1 MRVEETLRDLW
12 SSRPRRPK
20 DDRKIAG
27 VAAAIGNRYAIDPVV
42 IRVGLVVTAVYGG
55 IGLIIYLAGWLL
67 LPGPE
72 DRVSPLESLLGRGH
86 SATPKVLTLLLLFG
100 MLPAFGW
107 AATTFIGG
115 IFALVLVVGL
125 AYLLHRSRGKTP
137 APPPAASFMPPPM
150 PPFPAPETTRY
161 PAAPEQPTMDL
172 RTPPPAAPETSAAP
186 EPQHTVDLGI
196 HQEQVTSRVEPVAG
210 TSTQAA
216 DAPVTGTTAGHPAES
231 PQVTQ
236 SISTPETPEAQARR
250 EQLPAP
256 SFPPVTY
263 PAVTYPA
270 TGTPPQWDPLGAA
283 PFAWDLPEPRR
294 TTEVEAEPEPK
305 RKTRVTAVTLA
316 LAFIVGSVSGILA
329 GLVPWFTAPHVAG
342 MVVAVLAIGTMVGAF
357 RGGGRLLVVLGFPVA
372 IVAIG
377 LTASQYWTQTVGD
390 RNYRITSVS
399 QLEPTYR
406 LGAGSIELDLS
417 ALDLNDPKVNAS
429 TSIVVGAGTIQVIV
443 PKNVDLDLF
452 CKSAIGSVQ
461 CLGNERD
468 GGGEV
473 KVDDNGVDGPGGGK
487 LRLRAEVQ
495 GPGSVEVHRVG

>member
-55 IGLIIYLAGWLL
+55 IGLIVYLAGWLL

-115 IFALVLVVGL
+115 IFALVMVVGL
-125 AYLLHRSRGKTP
+125 AYLLHRSRGKMP
-137 APPPAASFMPPPM
+137 APPPPPVTGYVPPPMPM
-150 PPFPAPETTRY
+150 PPFPAPETTTY
-161 PAAPEQPTMDL
+161 PVPPVAPDQPTMDL
-172 RTPPPAAPETSAAP
+172 RTPAPEAPETPAAT
-186 EPQHTVDLGI
+186 ETTHTVDLGI
-196 HQEQVTSRVEPVAG
+196 QQEQVTSRVEPVAE

-216 DAPVTGTTAGHPAES
+216 DAPVTTEHPAGA
-231 PQVTQ
+231 PQFTQ
-236 SISTPETPEAQARR
+236 SVSTPETPEAQARR

-256 SFPPVTY
+256 SFPP
-263 PAVTYPA
+263 VTYPA

-305 RKTRVTAVTLA
+305 RKTRVTSVTLA

-329 GLVPWFTAPHVAG
+329 GLVPWFTAPHVVG
-342 MVVAVLAIGTMVGAF
+342 MVVAVLAIGTLVGAF

-377 LTASQYWTQTVGD
+377 LTASQYWTQSVGE
-390 RNYRITSVS
+390 RSFRVTSAS
-399 QLEPTYR
+399 QLEPNYR
-406 LGAGSIELDLS
+406 LGAGSIDLDLS

-429 TSIVVGAGTIQVIV
+429 TSIVVGAGTIHVVV
-443 PKNVDLDLF
+443 PKDVDLDLF

-473 KVDDNGVDGPGGGK
+473 KLDDNGADGPGGGK